1 MQVPV
6 LAVAT
11 RDEVVRNEWAESCGR
26 RAGAWVA
33 CMKQHERRISLKSTC
48 SSRAVDQMYI
58 EVCTHSV
65 FRFVSKPIAR
75 GIVPLNLLPAK
86 SNTVSFVSKPI
97 SFGIGP
103 VSALWPNCM

>member
-1 MQVPV
+1 
-6 LAVAT
+6 
-11 RDEVVRNEWAESCGR
+11 
-26 RAGAWVA
+26 
-33 CMKQHERRISLKSTC
+33 MKQHERRISLKSTC

-86 SNTVSFVSKPI
+86 SKLVSFVSKPI

-103 VSALWPNCM
+103 VSAL